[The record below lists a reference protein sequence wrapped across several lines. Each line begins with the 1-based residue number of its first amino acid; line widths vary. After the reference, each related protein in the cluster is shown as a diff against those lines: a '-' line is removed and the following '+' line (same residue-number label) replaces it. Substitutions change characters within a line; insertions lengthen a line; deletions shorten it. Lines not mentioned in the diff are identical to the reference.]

1 MVCRGDSNYAVGRK
15 ERRRGMI
22 GVSRYRDPVGIKLM
36 RRAGLNP
43 DQYIAVK
50 NNTEEL
56 MAMNI
61 KTGEKVRIEKAPV
74 LAGNPGLE

>member
-1 MVCRGDSNYAVGRK
+1 
-15 ERRRGMI
+15 MI
-22 GVSRYRDPVGIKLM
+22 GVSTERDPAGIKLM

-56 MAMNI
+56 VAMNI
-61 KTGEKVRIEKAPV
+61 KTSETVRIENAPV

>member
-1 MVCRGDSNYAVGRK
+1 
-15 ERRRGMI
+15 MI
-22 GVSRYRDPVGIKLM
+22 WVNEGRDPAGIKLM

-56 MAMNI
+56 VAMNI
-61 KTGEKVRIEKAPV
+61 KTGELVRIEKAPV
-74 LAGNPGLE
+74 LAGNPGLK